1 MKRKLKVLVLFDGT
15 SPTTVDQD
23 FSDELK
29 TKEWKT
35 EADVMNAL
43 GALGHTPEHLA
54 IYDNV
59 DLLRQK
65 LELCAPD
72 VLFNLVEQFRNKS
85 EFDQN
90 IVSFF
95 EMQGLPFT
103 GCGSTGLTLCK
114 HKGISK
120 KILHYHGIHVPHFVV
135 IPRGQRVA
143 RPKQLRFPILVKP
156 VKEEASYGI
165 SQASFVD
172 TDEQF
177 RERVAFVHEKY
188 NSDAIA
194 EEYIDGRELYVSLM
208 GSVRLT
214 VLPVRELVFS
224 EVPPNE
230 PKIATFKAKWD
241 EEYRKRWGLENQFA
255 EDLDAELVSEIQET
269 CKRIYRLLTIDGYAR
284 IDLRLTDANEVY
296 FIEAN
301 PNPHLASDEDFAL
314 SADKAGLP
322 YPQLIDRIIRLG
334 MKTVR
339 GCSSGSQFQT
349 LNSHSTFLSLS
360 G

>member
-15 SPTTVDQD
+15 SPTTVDRD

-54 IYDNV
+54 IYDDV

-90 IVSFF
+90 IVSFL

-120 KILHYHGIHVPHFVV
+120 KILGYHRIHTPVFVT
-135 IPRGQRVA
+135 IARGKRVA
-143 RPKQLRFPILVKP
+143 RPRRLGFPILVKP
-156 VKEEASYGI
+156 LKEEASYGI
-165 SQASFVD
+165 AQASFVEN
-172 TDEQF
+172 DEQF
-177 RERVAFVHEKY
+177 KERVQFIHEKH
-188 NSDAIA
+188 NNDVIA
-194 EEYIDGRELYVSLM
+194 EEYIAGREFYVSLL
-208 GSVRLT
+208 GNHRLD
-214 VLPVRELVFS
+214 VFPIRELIFK
-224 EVPPNE
+224 EVPPDE
-230 PKIATFKAKWD
+230 PKIATYRAKWD
-241 EEYRKRWGLENQFA
+241 EEYRKRWGLQNQFA
-255 EDLDAELVSEIQET
+255 EGLDPALAKDIVQT

-284 IDLRLTDANEVY
+284 VDLRATTASEIY

-301 PNPHLASDEDFAL
+301 PNPILAADEDFAQ
-314 SADKAGLP
+314 SALKAGLA
-322 YPQLIDRIIRLG
+322 YSQLIERIIRTGL
-334 MKTVR
+334 KTVR
-339 GCSSGSQFQT
+339 E
-349 LNSHSTFLSLS
+349 
-360 G
+360 